1 MREAMGIH
9 DAVLGAA
16 ISTHAGVQVES
27 GREGD
32 SILAVF
38 ARATDALA
46 CALEVQKELTAQ
58 QWPAGADL
66 HLRVAIHSGEAE
78 LRAGHYFG
86 PAVYRC
92 ARVLATGHGDQ
103 VLLTQAAHDLVVDSL
118 REGAAL
124 RDLGS
129 HRLRDLERAE
139 RIFQLTAPGLRSDFP
154 PLRSMDP
161 QRHNLPISPTGFIGR
176 EAELKEIA
184 ERLKPHRMLTL
195 VGPGGTG
202 KTRLA
207 LQAAAENIERFA
219 DGVWFIELAAVREP
233 ELVPQAVAEALGIRE
248 EAGRPIVKTLID
260 RLRDKTFLLVLDNCE
275 HLVRAVVKLADQLLH
290 DCSGIRLLA
299 TSREALRV
307 NGEAIMRV
315 GPLAEP
321 DAVVLFVER
330 STAVESTFHLTE
342 ENTPLILQI
351 CRRVEAIPLAVEL
364 AAGRSRMM
372 RPAEILARLQE
383 SFTVLAGGSRSS
395 EGRHETLAMAI
406 DWSYWLL
413 SEEEQ
418 RLLRC
423 VSVFFGGFTLDAMSA
438 VFGESS
444 APAMD
449 LLGQLI
455 DKSLVAPEETAGGST
470 RYSLLETVREY
481 GHRKLR
487 EDGEHE
493 DVHGRHGEYFARL
506 VEASRGKING
516 PDRKVWLER
525 LGADVDNLRAVFEL
539 GGVRPATALAMA
551 AALGDFWEA
560 RGEYTEASAR
570 LDAALAGSPEP
581 SHARAD
587 ALQAAGLVDL
597 LQGDHR
603 GAVAYTDEALRL
615 SQHLGAADS
624 EAMCLQQLGQIATQ
638 EGDLRS
644 AQRFVTDALAIA
656 VKHGYAQIQAMCL
669 WRLGL
674 LAMRTEELDA
684 AKRHFEAAFDISSR
698 LGDSASV
705 ATAQLMLG
713 TIALRQNRVDE
724 ARSHLRA
731 SLDLHRQSG
740 SSRSLAHVLESL
752 AAVALS
758 QGQTERAQRLAGAA
772 DGLRQ
777 RIGIATS
784 NPDQRDFGALP
795 LDSLRGATDANP
807 AWLAGAAMSR
817 DDAISY
823 ALGEFEPTVAA
834 SG

>member
-1 MREAMGIH
+1 MREAMWIH
-9 DAVLGAA
+9 DLVIGAA
-16 ISTHAGVQVES
+16 ITAHGGTQIES

-38 ARATDALA
+38 SRATDAA
-46 CALEVQKELTAQ
+46 GCALDVQRELASQ
-58 QWPAGADL
+58 RWPPGADL
-66 HLRVAIHSGEAE
+66 HVRIAIHSGEAE
-78 LRAGHYFG
+78 QRAGHYFG

-118 REGAAL
+118 RDGAGL

-161 QRHNLPISPTGFIGR
+161 QRHNLPVSPTGFIGR
-176 EAELKEIA
+176 EAELAEIA
-184 ERLKPHRMLTL
+184 QRLGPHRMLTL

-207 LQAAAENIERFA
+207 LQAAAENIERFE
-219 DGVWFIELAAVREP
+219 DGVWFIELASVREP
-233 ELVPQAVAEALGIRE
+233 EIVPQAVAEALGIRE
-248 EAGRPIVKTLID
+248 EAGRPIVKTLVD
-260 RLRDKTFLLVLDNCE
+260 RLRDKKFLLVLDNCE
-275 HLVRAVVKLADQLLH
+275 HLIPAVVKLADHLLH

-330 STAVESTFHLTE
+330 SSAVESTFRITE

-372 RPAEILARLQE
+372 SPAEILARLQE

-395 EGRHETLAMAI
+395 EGRHETLTTAI

-423 VSVFFGGFTLDAMSA
+423 LSVFFGGFTLDALSA

-444 APAMD
+444 APAVD

-455 DKSLVAPEETAGGST
+455 DKSLVAPQETADGAT

-487 EDGEHE
+487 ENGEHE
-493 DVHGRHGEYFARL
+493 DVHGRHGGYFASL
-506 VEASRGKING
+506 VEASKDRWNG
-516 PDRKVWLER
+516 PERNTWLER
-525 LGADVDNLRAVFEL
+525 LVEEVDNLRAVFDL
-539 GGVRPATALAMA
+539 GEVSPRASLAMA
-551 AALGDFWEA
+551 TTLGDFWTA
-560 RGEYTEASAR
+560 RGEYREARST
-570 LDAALAGSPEP
+570 LGGALASSPEP
-581 SHARAD
+581 STTRAE
-587 ALQAAGLVDL
+587 ALQTAGLVAW
-597 LQGDHR
+597 LQGDMQA
-603 GAVAYTDEALRL
+603 AVDYTSEGLRL
-615 SQHLGAADS
+615 SRELQDS
-624 EAMCLQQLGQIATQ
+624 KQEALLLQQLAQIATHKSDF
-638 EGDLRS
+638 EGARPYV
-644 AQRFVTDALAIA
+644 QQALDIA
-656 VKHGYAQIQAMCL
+656 VKHGYEQIQALCE
-669 WRLGL
+669 WRLGFIAL
-674 LAMRTEELDA
+674 FTGDLDA
-684 AKRHFEAAFDISSR
+684 ATVHYSASIALWER
-698 LGDSASV
+698 LGDAES
-705 ATAQLMLG
+705 TADSLQMLG
-713 TIALRQNRVDE
+713 IIALRQGRLGD
-724 ARSHLRA
+724 ARAHVGRSMEIERDH
-731 SLDLHRQSG
+731 G
-740 SSRSLAHVLESL
+740 SSRSVANLLEIFASL
-752 AAVALS
+752 AVEEN
-758 QGQTERAQRLAGAA
+758 QVERALKLAGAA
-772 DGLRQ
+772 ASMRKRLEIVSESPVSREVTSRLEQLRK
-777 RIGIATS
+777 GS
-784 NPDQRDFGALP
+784 
-795 LDSLRGATDANP
+795 SSDA
-807 AWLAGAAMSR
+807 AWQSGWAMSR
-817 DDAISY
+817 QDAIDY
-823 ALGEFEPTVAA
+823 ALNGTEATSRA
-834 SG
+834 